1 MNQWE
6 KDFAVIKM
14 IVSAIYGAMIIYA
27 MMILLR
33 IPAIPYRW
41 EQAQQ
46 IIFFVLLAS
55 VPGMFF
61 ISALIGKQMM
71 NSEKLTE
78 KFRAADNGENGM
90 KAATESVR
98 TGAMIMAVVGEACAM
113 YGLLL
118 YFLSGDSTRPWIF
131 LALGA
136 IHYTMTMA
144 RLKKS
149 REDLQHL
156 SRGY

>member
-1 MNQWE
+1 MNEWE

-71 NSEKLTE
+71 YSEKLAE
-78 KFRAADNGENGM
+78 KLRANDNGENGM
-90 KAATESVR
+90 KAATESIR
-98 TGAMIMAVVGEACAM
+98 TGAMIMAAVGEACAM

-136 IHYTMTMA
+136 IHYTLTMA
-144 RLKKS
+144 RLGKA